1 MIRRP
6 TVYEGSISQRIQEDL
21 RASKQRI
28 EPDGVHPRAVSRSD
42 VNADSDFERRI
53 LLALVEA
60 QASWITSADRGG
72 LRRQLI
78 ALLADLES

>member
-1 MIRRP
+1 
-6 TVYEGSISQRIQEDL
+6 
-21 RASKQRI
+21 
-28 EPDGVHPRAVSRSD
+28 

-60 QASWITSADRGG
+60 QVSWITSADRGG